1 MKKLHG
7 ISYQAHVDEIVDV
20 IKELYQFYVTSRP
33 SSQGLRVDQNE
44 PSVSDIDTSYLL
56 VDNNDDE
63 LESYLYQSSQT
74 NEDELNELDKYMADP
89 PMRFSGQFDILA
101 WWKNQIHLF
110 LWFVTLYL
118 YLLLVLTI

>member
-63 LESYLYQSSQT
+63 LESYLYQSSGT
-74 NEDELNELDKYMADP
+74 DENEL
-89 PMRFSGQFDILA
+89 
-101 WWKNQIHLF
+101 
-110 LWFVTLYL
+110 
-118 YLLLVLTI
+118 